1 MIDIE
6 WENSHLHRF
15 AHKINTFSRP
25 AQQDLKKMW
34 FHPMWN
40 HISMIV
46 NQLTDHLR
54 MMAIT
59 SLMSLML

>member
-15 AHKINTFSRP
+15 AHKINTFFGS
-25 AQQDLKKMW
+25 AQQYFKKMW
-34 FHPMWN
+34 FHTGRN
-40 HISMIV
+40 HISMIA
-46 NQLTDHLR
+46 NQLTDYLR

>member
-6 WENSHLHRF
+6 GKNSHLHRF

-25 AQQDLKKMW
+25 TQQDFKKMW
-34 FHPMWN
+34 FHTGRN

-46 NQLTDHLR
+46 NQLTDYLR